1 MEIEIMC
8 KIKKN
13 VFSYKMISYKISK
26 FSKKFC
32 K

>member
-1 MEIEIMC
+1 MEIEILC

-26 FSKKFC
+26 FSKNFYR
-32 K
+32 

>member
-26 FSKKFC
+26 FSIIFYK
-32 K
+32 